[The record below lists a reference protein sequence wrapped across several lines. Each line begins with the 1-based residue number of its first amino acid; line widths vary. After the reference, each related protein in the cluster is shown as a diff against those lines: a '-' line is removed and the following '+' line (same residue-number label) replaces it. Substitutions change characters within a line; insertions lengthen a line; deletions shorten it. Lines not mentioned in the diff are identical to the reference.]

1 VASIFFFM
9 VVSSCVWLIFIDPNS
24 IISTALAGA
33 DNGLKLAVMLLVIYI
48 FWMGLA
54 EIAAQSGLIKKMA
67 DLLKPII
74 KFLFGEQTDEVNNLI
89 ATNISANMIG
99 AGGAATPAAI
109 NAIEKMSK
117 PNQAK
122 ATQPMIMLF
131 ILAATSLQLLP
142 TTIIGIL
149 QKHGATS
156 PQNIILPTF
165 ITSLMSTVLG
175 VFLVRSLCRRS

>member
-1 VASIFFFM
+1 
-9 VVSSCVWLIFIDPNS
+9 
-24 IISTALAGA
+24 
-33 DNGLKLAVMLLVIYI
+33 
-48 FWMGLA
+48 MGLA
-54 EIAAQSGLIKKMA
+54 EIAAQSGLIKKIA
-67 DLLKPII
+67 NLLRPII
-74 KFLFGEQTDEVNNLI
+74 KFLFGEQTEEVNGLI

-117 PNQAK
+117 PEQRK
-122 ATQPMIMLF
+122 ASPPMIMLF

-149 QKHGATS
+149 QKHGATE

-165 ITSLMSTVLG
+165 ITSLLSTALG
-175 VFLVRSLCRRS
+175 ICLVRLLCRRS